1 MIRLEKKTSHLIW
14 IYLNEVSLN
23 EININVI
30 LFFSFITSFTAKQKR
45 RPSKWE
51 RERKKRTNKVFLF
64 SSYWCFF
71 FLIYLRSEKKKRNK
85 GYDRSK
91 LRTNKK
97 FALVMI
103 YVDDHRVSEF
113 NRIDPFFF
121 SVRNIERKKKCVDK
135 QTKNHMALF
144 WNGIILE
151 NKTFSDLP
159 RLVMSVSPQKRKKH
173 LWEKISMIEF
183 HVCLTTN

>member
-1 MIRLEKKTSHLIW
+1 MLSFSSVLLLRLPRNKSDALRSEREREKNERIRCFFFPLTD
-14 IYLNEVSLN
+14 VF
-23 EININVI
+23 
-30 LFFSFITSFTAKQKR
+30 FFSFIFG
-45 RPSKWE
+45 
-51 RERKKRTNKVFLF
+51 V
-64 SSYWCFF
+64 
-71 FLIYLRSEKKKRNK
+71 KKKRNK